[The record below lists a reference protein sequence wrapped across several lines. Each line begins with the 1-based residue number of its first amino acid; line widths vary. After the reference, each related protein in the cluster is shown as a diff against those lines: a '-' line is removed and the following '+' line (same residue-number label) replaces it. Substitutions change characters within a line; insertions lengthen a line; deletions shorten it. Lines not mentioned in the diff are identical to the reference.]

1 MAQIIKSAKPVA
13 TRPIKSGQP
22 LGAILASMGLD
33 RCLPLIH
40 GAQGCSAF
48 AKVFFIQ
55 HFNEPIPLQSTAM
68 DPVTTIMGSD
78 ENIIKALSTICEK
91 NNPRL
96 IALMSSGLAEAQ
108 GAEMTRAIKAFRQTH
123 PKFERTEIV
132 HLNTP
137 DFYGSMENGYA
148 TLVESL
154 IEQLVPEQKIRSV
167 RKKRVNFLLSHML
180 TPGDIELI
188 RDYAESFGLQ
198 PVMIPDL
205 SMSLDGHLTRSD
217 YHSVSQ
223 GGTDLTALKQ
233 AGQSAATLVIGSSLQ
248 RAGQILQSRTGVT
261 SHYFP
266 HLMTLSEMDRFIV
279 TLQQIA
285 ERPVAAWVERSRGQ
299 LQDAMIDTHTWVNG
313 RTLAI
318 GAEADLLSAWVNFA
332 RSVGILPISVVA
344 PVNQPSLSAI
354 PTDSVHVG
362 DLQDLLDGITI
373 SGSMP
378 DFLLANSHGAD
389 LADELHVPLIRIGF
403 PVYDRFGEFRRT
415 RQGYAGMR
423 DTLFEFANL
432 SQSRHHGRPIYHSP
446 YKQSFDLP
454 AYEVAHV

>member
-1 MAQIIKSAKPVA
+1 
-13 TRPIKSGQP
+13 
-22 LGAILASMGLD
+22 
-33 RCLPLIH
+33 
-40 GAQGCSAF
+40 
-48 AKVFFIQ
+48 
-55 HFNEPIPLQSTAM
+55 
-68 DPVTTIMGSD
+68 
-78 ENIIKALSTICEK
+78 
-91 NNPRL
+91 
-96 IALMSSGLAEAQ
+96 
-108 GAEMTRAIKAFRQTH
+108 
-123 PKFERTEIV
+123 
-132 HLNTP
+132 
-137 DFYGSMENGYA
+137 
-148 TLVESL
+148 
-154 IEQLVPEQKIRSV
+154 
-167 RKKRVNFLLSHML
+167 
-180 TPGDIELI
+180 
-188 RDYAESFGLQ
+188 
-198 PVMIPDL
+198 
-205 SMSLDGHLTRSD
+205 
-217 YHSVSQ
+217 
-223 GGTDLTALKQ
+223 
-233 AGQSAATLVIGSSLQ
+233 
-248 RAGQILQSRTGVT
+248 
-261 SHYFP
+261 
-266 HLMTLSEMDRFIV
+266 MDRFIV

-299 LQDAMIDTHTWVNG
+299 LQDAMIDTHTWVNS

-415 RQGYAGMR
+415 RHGYAGMR

-432 SQSRHHGRPIYHSP
+432 SQSRHHGRPVYHSP